1 MDSKKPNPFGELL
14 KKLVFEDAEAETEN
28 ETEEILHTG
37 TEAEFEFGADNYET
51 EPDSEDMT
59 LSESEDITGAAEE
72 AGNVEED
79 IPDFLKEFEKEAEE
93 LAKKDLFS
101 VSDKSDAGTSA
112 DEPDDADNE
121 SEEISEEHN
130 GTEESEDENGSE
142 GSEIAAEDLQEETIE
157 PIIPESEEDISEI
170 SSEEE
175 TDDGSESEKKP
186 IFFSGPVS
194 DDSPPSAF
202 RDPDDEIF
210 KNKRQSF
217 SYRSTAKTEDRSGPA
232 IRNPEDNIRY
242 VRKES
247 RKLNRPAEPEHEPKK
262 KHLSDQNETKSD
274 IAALEA
280 GKERSQLSET
290 ADQVTGIFSKL
301 KEELF
306 GSRNVSE
313 RKQKMDV
320 KSVPEVDYFSID
332 VDINEDQDDVSG
344 EKPHGFFRKINR
356 SFERSAENSLDDYN
370 EPSDASLIL
379 EDLYSLKSNLTIKFG
394 IQMVAMLLSIY
405 LSASQ
410 LYKIPVPSF
419 ISNTISPHRY
429 SFTMFLIS
437 AVAMFS
443 SFPMITS
450 GLKNLFKKKA
460 DCDSLA
466 AVSITISTIA
476 AAISTESP
484 ELISSGAV
492 CLFAPAAIT
501 AFLVNTMGK
510 HLIVNRAIN
519 NFDTL
524 ITSHDDN
531 YSLIYVDDE
540 TKAEQITKG
549 TINEYPILAATR
561 KTNFSGSFLRYSYSA
576 DIADKLCRK
585 YVPASL
591 FISVLL
597 TFAAVI
603 VCSRTMTTLNIT
615 FITSM
620 FSMFMSLC
628 SCFAT
633 PLIVNMPLAAAA
645 AEVEDNE
652 SMILGYQSIDDFYD
666 TNAVLLDT
674 AQIFPDN
681 SLKLCSIKMCSDTKI
696 DDAIVAAASLVIK
709 SESIFTAM
717 FDEIIN
723 HDRSLLDKVENF
735 SSEDTLGICGW
746 IKNKRVLLGTRQLMV
761 NHNIE
766 GIPLKS
772 KDQEDIMNG
781 RIPLYLSVSGNLAA
795 VFTVMLTADKTVSEH
810 LAELIGNNISIIVK
824 NNDCAVTAPRIS
836 RLFGIPAEM
845 VKIVPAEHREFCDSI
860 TAPVEKSN
868 ASVICNGKLSSI
880 TKVLSNIRH
889 IHHSSLTGLVLQST
903 SVTLA
908 LIFAVVFMI
917 IGIIGQITPLMVI
930 LYHTIWTFLTLFIMK
945 VKPR

>member
-37 TEAEFEFGADNYET
+37 TEAEFEFGAENN
-51 EPDSEDMT
+51 EPAPELQESDDIT
-59 LSESEDITGAAEE
+59 FSESVSGKAEE
-72 AGNVEED
+72 AGDLTED
-79 IPDFLKEFEKEAEE
+79 VPDFLKEFEKEAEE
-93 LAKKDLFS
+93 LAKKDLS
-101 VSDKSDAGTSA
+101 SLSEENGPAASA
-112 DEPDDADNE
+112 DVPDDADSETEKISGTDSDGEEPENT
-121 SEEISEEHN
+121 SEE
-130 GTEESEDENGSE
+130 T
-142 GSEIAAEDLQEETIE
+142 AE
-157 PIIPESEEDISEI
+157 PIIPDTEDEISETPSGEESETAD
-170 SSEEE
+170 EE
-175 TDDGSESEKKP
+175 TKDEKKP

-210 KNKRQSF
+210 RNKRQSF

-247 RKLNRPAEPEHEPKK
+247 RKLNRPAEPEYEPKK
-262 KHLSDQNETKSD
+262 KHLSDRNETKSD
-274 IAALEA
+274 IAALET
-280 GKERSQLSET
+280 GKTKPQLSED
-290 ADQVTGIFSKL
+290 ADQKTGIFSKL

-306 GSRNVSE
+306 GSRSVSE
-313 RKQKMDV
+313 RKQKINV

-332 VDINEDQDDVSG
+332 VDINEEQDDGSY
-344 EKPHGFFRKINR
+344 EKPQGFFRKINR

-394 IQMVAMLLSIY
+394 IQMVTMLLSIY

-410 LYKIPVPSF
+410 LYHIPVPSF
-419 ISNTISPHRY
+419 ISSSVSPHRY

-466 AVSITISTIA
+466 AVSITVSTIA

-484 ELISSGAV
+484 ELISSGTV

-501 AFLVNTMGK
+501 AFLANTMGK

-524 ITSHDDN
+524 ITSHEDN

-576 DIADKLCRK
+576 DIADKVCRK
-585 YVPASL
+585 FVPASL
-591 FISVLL
+591 FISVLF

-620 FSMFMSLC
+620 FSLFMSLC
-628 SCFAT
+628 SAFAV

-666 TNAVLLDT
+666 TNSVLLDT
-674 AQIFPDN
+674 AQIFPDS
-681 SLKLCSIKMCSDTKI
+681 SLKLCSIRMCSDTKI

-735 SSEDTLGICGW
+735 SSEDTLGVCGW
-746 IKNKRVLLGTRQLMV
+746 ISNKRVLLGTRQLMV

-766 GIPLKS
+766 GLPAKS
-772 KDQEDIMNG
+772 KDQDDIMNG

-795 VFTVMLTADKTVSEH
+795 VFTVVLTADKTVSEY
-810 LAELIGNNISIIVK
+810 LAELIGNGISIIVR

-836 RLFGIPAEM
+836 KLFGIPAEM
-845 VKIVPAEHREFCDSI
+845 VKIVPAEHREFCDKI

-868 ASVICNGKLSSI
+868 ASVICSGKLSSI

-903 SVTLA
+903 SIVLA

-917 IGIIGQITPLMVI
+917 IGILGQITPLMVI
-930 LYHTIWTFLTLFIMK
+930 LYHTIWAFLTLFIMK